1 MRSTVAFMFLCLA
14 GLGVANHPQSVPPA
28 KFKAA
33 FEEAGIVPEVIATLN
48 PVVSFYATYTNQD
61 GVDKLLTPGVTL
73 IPSEAAFPK
82 EFSVENVRYVPNI
95 TADSRFLIYILD
107 ADAPDRNYPTARNLR
122 HYLGGN
128 YTLTGEPSILASA
141 PTLVTDTD
149 PFTPFIQPAPSSGTG
164 THRYIMALYAQPER
178 FDNAGFESA
187 GMNETREN
195 WNLTAW
201 RTQLGLGPALGATF
215 FQINTDPDA
224 EMSIATDILSSL
236 LGLNTL
242 SSTACL
248 FQIASLHP
256 GVMLHRVFAF
266 GRDRW
271 DPTHRF
277 ETSWLL
283 PPWALFAFRALFA
296 LYAFTTIFFRI
307 GWGCTH
313 PSSTHDTAGDGG
325 PTNTAGAPAEVEG
338 ERCGSTKASFSFF
351 TVLTYWG
358 IAFYLLAA
366 AVHTA
371 TYARNSTSRGPL
383 LARFPR
389 PLQALH
395 SLLYTTVTTYPLLVT
410 IVYWAVLYPTSF
422 GAAGGFPNAYT
433 AWSNASQHALNSL
446 FALFE
451 IFVPRTQPPPL
462 VHLWWLIVILA
473 LYLGLAYVTL
483 ATQGFYVYPF
493 LNPAET
499 AGGRRGVTAYIFGIL
514 AAVIVVF
521 GIVWGVI
528 WVRRWVTEEKMGC
541 KGKFAGGVHGR
552 GVDPADPE
560 MGMRAETGA

>member
-1 MRSTVAFMFLCLA
+1 
-14 GLGVANHPQSVPPA
+14 
-28 KFKAA
+28 
-33 FEEAGIVPEVIATLN
+33 
-48 PVVSFYATYTNQD
+48 
-61 GVDKLLTPGVTL
+61 
-73 IPSEAAFPK
+73 
-82 EFSVENVRYVPNI
+82 
-95 TADSRFLIYILD
+95 
-107 ADAPDRNYPTARNLR
+107 
-122 HYLGGN
+122 
-128 YTLTGEPSILASA
+128 
-141 PTLVTDTD
+141 
-149 PFTPFIQPAPSSGTG
+149 
-164 THRYIMALYAQPER
+164 
-178 FDNAGFESA
+178 
-187 GMNETREN
+187 
-195 WNLTAW
+195 
-201 RTQLGLGPALGATF
+201 
-215 FQINTDPDA
+215 
-224 EMSIATDILSSL
+224 
-236 LGLNTL
+236 
-242 SSTACL
+242 
-248 FQIASLHP
+248 
-256 GVMLHRVFAF
+256 MLPRVFAF

-296 LYAFTTIFFRI
+296 LYAFTTVFFRI

-313 PSSTHDTAGDGG
+313 PSSTAD
-325 PTNTAGAPAEVEG
+325 APSEVEG
-338 ERCGSTKASFSFF
+338 ERCGSTKTSFSFF

-371 TYARNSTSRGPL
+371 TYARNATSRGPL

-395 SLLYTTVTTYPLLVT
+395 SLFYTTVTTYPLLVT

-422 GAAGGFPNAYT
+422 GAAGGFPNAYS

-451 IFVPRTQPPPL
+451 ILVPRTQPPPL

-514 AAVIVVF
+514 AAVIVIF
-521 GIVWGVI
+521 GIVWSVI
-528 WVRRWVTEEKMGC
+528 WVRRWLTEEKMGC
-541 KGKFAGGVHGR
+541 KGKFAAGDHR
-552 GVDPADPE
+552 SDVDPADPE
-560 MGMRAETGA
+560 MGMRAERGY